1 MWIDPLGKLEDHIKV
16 SNSLQIESY
25 IIGEW
30 NMNDFENIKNYG
42 TYRYRPTS
50 SASSIYY
57 NLPLNYD
64 RLDSGNF
71 YTNSDESVYTF
82 SNFVTGDLDPILF
95 ESADVDRKLYFSLK
109 DCFGPFRPRSGINK
123 LVYSNNHKYFEVSG
137 LPVTRLQMLANYF

>member
-95 ESADVDRKLYFSLK
+95 ESADVDRKLYHQ
-109 DCFGPFRPRSGINK
+109 
-123 LVYSNNHKYFEVSG
+123 V
-137 LPVTRLQMLANYF
+137 